1 MPFSLMADHTQAVTV
16 NGQQLTETVNKLTF
30 DGDNVVLHLENG
42 VEMTVDM
49 ADVIITFTVSDAIK
63 ALSSEPKN
71 APIAYF
77 DLNGH
82 LLKKAPVQGPYIMQ
96 KGQKVVKLMK

>member
-1 MPFSLMADHTQAVTV
+1 MADNSQVVTV
-16 NGQQLTETVNKLTF
+16 SGQQLVETVNKLTF
-30 DGDNVVLHLENG
+30 EGDNVVLHLENG
-42 VEMTVDM
+42 HEMTVDM

-71 APIAYF
+71 APLYYF
-77 DLNGH
+77 DLKGRQ
-82 LLKKAPVQGPYIMQ
+82 LKKAPVQGPYIMQ